1 MPAGM
6 GKSRVLLGLSYI
18 AIEYAKVDKIVLM
31 FSNDAML
38 NRERTMYETLMS
50 GFIKKLEMT
59 TPSKFIV
66 TTAYVKTLILM
77 DEADY
82 IILDLLWPIPK
93 TG

>member
-1 MPAGM
+1 M

-18 AIEYAKVDKIVLM
+18 AIEYAKVEKIVLM

-38 NRERTMYETLMS
+38 NREKTMYETLMS

>member
-18 AIEYAKVDKIVLM
+18 AIEYAKVEKIVLM

-38 NRERTMYETLMS
+38 NREKTMYETLMS

>member
-66 TTAYVKTLILM
+66 STAYIKTLILM

>member
-18 AIEYAKVDKIVLM
+18 AIEYAKVEKIVLM

-38 NRERTMYETLMS
+38 NREKIMYETLMS

-66 TTAYVKTLILM
+66 STAYIKTLILM

>member
-18 AIEYAKVDKIVLM
+18 AIEYAKVDKIVLI

-38 NRERTMYETLMS
+38 NREKTMYETLMS

-66 TTAYVKTLILM
+66 STAYIKTLILM